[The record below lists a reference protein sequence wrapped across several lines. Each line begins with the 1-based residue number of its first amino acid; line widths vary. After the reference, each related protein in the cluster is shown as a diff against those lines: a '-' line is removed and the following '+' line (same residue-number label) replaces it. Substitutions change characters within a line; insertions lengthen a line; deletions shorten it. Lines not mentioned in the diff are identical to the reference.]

1 MRSTRRKPGPV
12 PGDMN
17 PYLRAADERLRMDR
31 PDPDALFTRA
41 AFLAG
46 RGDLE
51 TAVGTLNRL
60 ADIEPD
66 YPGRWRF
73 LVRL

>member
-1 MRSTRRKPGPV
+1 
-12 PGDMN
+12 
-17 PYLRAADERLRMDR
+17 MDR